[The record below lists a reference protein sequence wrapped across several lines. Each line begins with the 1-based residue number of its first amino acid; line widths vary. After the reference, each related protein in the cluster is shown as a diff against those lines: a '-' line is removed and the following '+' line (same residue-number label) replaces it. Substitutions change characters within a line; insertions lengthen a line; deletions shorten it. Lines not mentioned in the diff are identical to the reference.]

1 MLEEAVISPDDAC
14 LRDSA
19 FAKFFSVEY
28 PRVAGYC
35 FRLLR
40 DEDAAHEA
48 AQEAFTR
55 LYARW
60 TRTEDPRPYVFRI
73 ATNLV
78 YREWRRRSRP
88 HPEPEPTD
96 APDLVNEL
104 AVRAAVAVLPRRLR
118 EVVILFYFAELRV
131 GEIAVA
137 LDRREGTVKAQ
148 LAEARGRLAEQLGG
162 TA

>member
-1 MLEEAVISPDDAC
+1 VLEEAVITLGDAHA
-14 LRDSA
+14 RDAA
-19 FAKFFSVEY
+19 FAEFFGVEY

-40 DEDAAHEA
+40 DEEAAHEA

-55 LYARW
+55 LYCRW
-60 TRTEDPRPYVFRI
+60 VRTDDPRPYVFRI

-88 HPEPEPTD
+88 QPEVDAAD

-104 AVRAAVAVLPRRLR
+104 AVQAAVAALPRRLR
-118 EVVILFYFAELRV
+118 EVVVLFYFAELRV

-137 LDRREGTVKAQ
+137 LDRPEGTVKAQ
-148 LAEARGRLAEQLGG
+148 LSEARGLLAQRLGG